1 MISAARCAAPRVVL
15 LAAAAVVYS
24 ALGINV
30 PCDSGTRVYSLSAFH
45 GSWLDGIEIV
55 CTGGGQEYIPPDYNL
70 EVGDGQGGGSS
81 DAICA
86 GTAGVESIEWSQ
98 VSLTG
103 VLPYSTTEVVVNATI
118 TCADGSAQTVAD
130 DDTYYDAIAQATA
143 SCDEGEYVYGMS
155 YEIDE
160 AGSTTSS
167 DGSFAYA
174 VTDIGVLCRSTTL
187 DEICTADMCS
197 GGVALKEELPDYCE
211 AATCTEAE
219 CCDTTSD
226 DGDDVETEII
236 AGVVSS
242 VAAAMIIGAGA
253 WTWQKCRV
261 REKERKVR
269 EDAP

>member
-1 MISAARCAAPRVVL
+1 MMILDARCAAPRVVL

-70 EVGDGQGGGSS
+70 EVGDGQGGVPS

-86 GTAGVESIEWSQ
+86 GTAGVESIEWFQ

-103 VLPYSTTEVVVNATI
+103 VLPYSTTVVVNATI
-118 TCADGSAQTVAD
+118 SCADGSAQTVAD
-130 DDTYYDAIAQATA
+130 DNTFAGAIAQATA
-143 SCDEGEYVYGMS
+143 SCDEGEYVYGLS

-160 AGSTTSS
+160 AGSTTSY
-167 DGSFAYA
+167 DGSFGYA
-174 VTDIGVLCRSTTL
+174 VTSIGVLCRSTTL
-187 DEICTADMCS
+187 DELCTADMCS

-219 CCDTTSD
+219 CCDTSD

-253 WTWQKCRV
+253 WAWQKCRV
-261 REKERKVR
+261 REKEGGIR
-269 EDAP
+269 